1 MFGRAG
7 TGNDGSGQDPAGDPD
22 GGGGRRPDLED
33 LTQLPPGPEL
43 VAELAGI
50 EVAGLPAHDLVVLA
64 VAWERQKAYAEAR
77 QLAVFAALAAQPEY
91 QHCTYP
97 DTAGGTHEH
106 RAVQAA
112 GSEVSLALAWSPG
125 RAAHRVA
132 TAVEL
137 VEELPTTLDALTAG
151 RIDADKAR
159 LITERTRCLPNPDTR
174 RSVEAAVL
182 PVAEHKTRTAL
193 DTALRR
199 AVIAADPTGA
209 EQRHRDA
216 TDRRRVQRP
225 EPASP
230 GGDDGMA
237 QLYLYGPAED
247 LTALWTAIDAAA
259 HHARTRARK
268 HGDRRTLDHHRF
280 DTLTGLGWTALT
292 LGHLGCCNPTC
303 TSPRDGTGTGGNHA
317 GTSDSCGTSH
327 ADTRGSHDDHRS
339 SAAHGPQ
346 NAHSDSV
353 LRLGK
358 RRGRAATVLVTV
370 PITALAGADD
380 QPAHLHGYGPI
391 TATTAR
397 RITADATLRRL
408 LTDPATG
415 EALEYGHTTY
425 APPAALAAFVVARD
439 TTCRFPTC
447 ARPGTDTDIDHV
459 IPYHQGGT
467 TGAANTWLLH
477 RTHHLDRTHHGHT
490 IHTHSD
496 GTRSWTTPAG
506 FTYPAEPEAVGP
518 VAGTQAPPEP
528 PPF

>member
-1 MFGRAG
+1 MSVQTPASHEDNHGDDSNLG
-7 TGNDGSGQDPAGDPD
+7 DGDEVARLACLS
-22 GGGGRRPDLED
+22 
-33 LTQLPPGPEL
+33 PGPEL
-43 VAELAGI
+43 AVALAGI
-50 EVAGLPAHDLVVLA
+50 DPAKLSARDLILLA
-64 VAWERQKAYAEAR
+64 QAWERLKAHTEAR

-112 GSEVSLALAWSPG
+112 GSEVSLTLAWSPG

-137 VEELPTTLDALTAG
+137 TEELPATLDALTAG

-268 HGDRRTLDHHRF
+268 HGDRRTLDQLRF

-292 LGHLGCCNPTC
+292 LGHLGCCHPTC

-327 ADTRGSHDDHRS
+327 ADTRGS
-339 SAAHGPQ
+339 
-346 NAHSDSV
+346 
-353 LRLGK
+353 
-358 RRGRAATVLVTV
+358 
-370 PITALAGADD
+370 
-380 QPAHLHGYGPI
+380 
-391 TATTAR
+391 
-397 RITADATLRRL
+397 
-408 LTDPATG
+408 
-415 EALEYGHTTY
+415 
-425 APPAALAAFVVARD
+425 
-439 TTCRFPTC
+439 
-447 ARPGTDTDIDHV
+447 
-459 IPYHQGGT
+459 
-467 TGAANTWLLH
+467 
-477 RTHHLDRTHHGHT
+477 
-490 IHTHSD
+490 
-496 GTRSWTTPAG
+496 
-506 FTYPAEPEAVGP
+506 
-518 VAGTQAPPEP
+518 
-528 PPF
+528 